1 MSILRTP
8 EDRFDGLQGFAFE
21 PHYAEI
27 EDSTHGALRMHYLDE
42 GDRAAPIILLLHGQG
57 TWSYLYRNMIPI
69 LVEAGYRVI
78 APDFI
83 GFGRSDKL
91 PGADDYTYQN
101 HVDWLASFVA
111 TLQLQGV
118 TGFFFDWGGMF
129 GLRVAADHPDAFDR
143 LVLLNTTLPRGN
155 KILSNLWV
163 LGWRRYCAKQPQF
176 PMGTMVNNMTKKDV
190 PGDVVSSFDAPYPDE
205 SYKAGPK
212 KLPLLI
218 PASPWHEASAPNT
231 KAWNDL
237 ENWHKPVLTLFSE
250 TLAKRGIKPDE
261 FQQRIPGAK
270 GQDHALIPD
279 AGFFIVEDQPEILAD
294 KLIAFI
300 RATS

>member
-1 MSILRTP
+1 MSIMRTP
-8 EDRFDGLQGFAFE
+8 EDRFNDLPGFSFK
-21 PHYAEI
+21 PNYVEI
-27 EDSTHGALRMHYLDE
+27 RDPVHGALRMHYVDE
-42 GDRAAPIILLLHGQG
+42 GNHDAPIVLLLHGQG

-78 APDFI
+78 APDYV

-91 PGADDYTYQN
+91 PNPEDYTYQN

-111 TLQLQGV
+111 AMEFRDV

-129 GLRVAADHPDAFDR
+129 GLRVAVENPDAFAR

-155 KILSNLWV
+155 KLLSNIWV
-163 LGWRRYCAKQPQF
+163 LGWRRYCAKQPEF
-176 PMGTMVNNMTKKDV
+176 PMGTMVKNMTANDV
-190 PGDVVSSFDAPYPDE
+190 PSEVVSGFDAPYPDE

-231 KAWNDL
+231 KAWTDL
-237 ENWHKPVLTLFSE
+237 ERWHKPVLTLFSE
-250 TLAKRGIKPDE
+250 QLAKRGIKPDE
-261 FQQRIPGAK
+261 FKTRIPGAADQ
-270 GQDHALIPD
+270 GHDLIPN
-279 AGFFIVEDQPEILAD
+279 AGFFIVEDQPEILAE
-294 KLIAFI
+294 KLIKFI
-300 RATS
+300 RSAS